1 MKVAGK
7 TLRKRPS
14 AAPAR
19 ATLTLSAECYAKI
32 DRLRGDASRSAWVQE
47 LIDREE
53 ERRNREKFVALVL
66 EQYTPAVCRQ
76 TLALN
81 DAFPVHE
88 S

>member
-7 TLRKRPS
+7 TLRKRS
-14 AAPAR
+14 TAAPSR
-19 ATLTLSAECYAKI
+19 ATLTLNAETYTKI
-32 DRLRGDASRSAWVQE
+32 DKLRGDASRSAWVQE
-47 LIDREE
+47 LIDQEE
-53 ERRNREKFVALVL
+53 ERRDREQFVALVR

-81 DAFPVHE
+81 DEFPVHE